1 MIPHGIFTV
10 CDAKNNTQPFSAT
23 SANHFLP
30 VDFYIGGIEHA
41 CLHLLYARFFT
52 KALRIFLYNITEPFN
67 QLICQGMFQKI
78 KKCQN
83 HWETPSI
90 QTIIGNMALIQRGYS
105 FYLCLGKDLEWSD
118 EGVEGSF
125 RFLKRLFNTTV
136 NYKSHPIEDKNIPI
150 LKKHTHKVI
159 KKITDDIN
167 NFQFNTA
174 ISQLME
180 LINTISKTGTNL
192 ETALIMAR
200 LIAPFAPFIAETIW
214 QELNQSSVC
223 STLANI

>member
-1 MIPHGIFTV
+1 MDTFFDSSWYFLRY
-10 CDAKNNTQPFSAT
+10 CDAKNDTQPFSAT

-52 KALRIFLYNITEPFN
+52 KALRDIGLHNITEPFN
-67 QLICQGMFQKI
+67 QLICQGMVLKDGAKMSKSLGNTIDPNIII
-78 KKCQN
+78 KKYGADTARIFILFGAPV
-83 HWETPSI
+83 E
-90 QTIIGNMALIQRGYS
+90 
-105 FYLCLGKDLEWSD
+105 KDLEWSD
-118 EGVEGSF
+118 EGVDGSF

-136 NYKSHPIEDKNIPI
+136 NYKSHPIEDNNIPI

-159 KKITDDIN
+159 KKITDDIK

-180 LINTISKTGTNL
+180 LINTISKP
-192 ETALIMAR
+192 E
-200 LIAPFAPFIAETIW
+200 
-214 QELNQSSVC
+214 Q
-223 STLANI
+223 TLKPH